1 MNPEEEIKVLKQQ
14 TAMMLKLLEDVCKA
28 SVDLDKRLRYLEN
41 ELGVM
46 HEEDRTTGQE

>member
-28 SVDLDKRLRYLEN
+28 SVDLDKRLRYLES
-41 ELGVM
+41 ELGVAY
-46 HEEDRTTGQE
+46 EEDRVAGQK